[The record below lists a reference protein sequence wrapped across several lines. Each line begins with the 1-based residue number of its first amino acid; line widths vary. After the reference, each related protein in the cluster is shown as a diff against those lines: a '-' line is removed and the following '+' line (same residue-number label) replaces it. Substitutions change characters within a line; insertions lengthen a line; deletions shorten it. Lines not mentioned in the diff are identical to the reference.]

1 MSVWQIRQSLGE
13 SQVSSVE
20 ELQKRASNG
29 ELEADALVL
38 QPNTSEWVYAFE
50 MNELSSSFSLMDDDL
65 TSKNSNTGLNILSG
79 ILLIAGLTIGYN
91 AFQTHLSLPD
101 YDDLTFT
108 GEGGLSAEQAM
119 TPNSIRVY
127 AGPKDSPQGMQ
138 EVGKLPK
145 RTIVSLLDR
154 EGDRYL
160 VDAPSGK
167 GWVSVQDAVPAY
179 LFMEKSIR
187 DEKEAYF
194 YPERRIQL
202 IQQSWE
208 KPEYKS
214 HWSNFRFRIQN
225 LSRIPIQDIV
235 VVVTLKDENGRE
247 LQKILFPI
255 EGELAGSETI
265 SIGSFV
271 PEGRVKDRASRSKK
285 VRNKSYHIG
294 EYQLM
299 TTQKYDDMIAQN
311 SKMADRWIDS
321 IEINLG
327 ELPYK
332 EASFA
337 IESAR
342 AVR

>member
-1 MSVWQIRQSLGE
+1 MSVWKIRQSLGE
-13 SQVSSVE
+13 GQVSSIE
-20 ELQKRASNG
+20 DLQKKANNG
-29 ELEADALVL
+29 ELEADALIL
-38 QPNTSEWVYAFE
+38 QPDTTEWVYAFE
-50 MNELSSSFSLMDDDL
+50 MKELSSSFSMMDEGL
-65 TSKNSNTGLNILSG
+65 TNNGGNTVQSILSG
-79 ILLIAGLTIGYN
+79 ILLIAGLAIGYN
-91 AFQTHLSLPD
+91 AFQTHLALPD
-101 YDDLTFT
+101 YDELTFT
-108 GEGGLSAEQAM
+108 GEGGLSSEQAM
-119 TPNSIRVY
+119 TPKSVRVY
-127 AGPKDSPQGMQ
+127 AAPKDNPQGMQ
-138 EVGKLPK
+138 EVGKLPA
-145 RTIVSLLDR
+145 RTIVTLLDR
-154 EGDRYL
+154 EGDRYM
-160 VDAPSGK
+160 VEASSGK

-235 VVVTLKDENGRE
+235 VAVTLKDENGRE
-247 LQKILFPI
+247 LQRILFPI

-271 PEGRVKDRASRSKK
+271 PTGRVKDRSSRSKST
-285 VRNKSYHIG
+285 RNKAYAIS

-299 TTQKYDDMIAQN
+299 TTQKYDDVIARN

-332 EASFA
+332 EASFS